1 MTALLLFR
9 KGYIYTH
16 CCFPHCENVPE
27 ASPQSASQEL
37 QQLEMQTGFPLF
49 SRGALEL
56 VCALFGNDAVTFER
70 AIVPLNVVWLQPFR
84 FHSLVA
90 GGKRLYEELQ
100 GRDPEAGDYLMSS
113 SACITHILEGYDMK
127 PRKCFALPHFPLQ
140 SWRGVLPFSVLSP
153 VTSCAF
159 LPWSRVMRSMVADH
173 PEEARFGFTVRLP
186 CPRHFVP
193 LLRWYDRG
201 ELWGHVEQR
210 PCLALPLVVDHDR
223 VGNHQTMALKEH
235 GLSHMAIKSIQ
246 ERMYVLELVGAAN
259 LLEEYGNCSLTD
271 EGYQVSV
278 STFKGSATGEA
289 DCGPLLESD
298 GFPVWNSPV
307 QCPHRVRAYNRLLWD
322 DDLKWH
328 YHGFLIRVR

>member
-1 MTALLLFR
+1 
-9 KGYIYTH
+9 
-16 CCFPHCENVPE
+16 
-27 ASPQSASQEL
+27 
-37 QQLEMQTGFPLF
+37 MQTGLPLF

-90 GGKRLYEELQ
+90 GKRLYEEVR
-100 GRDPEAGDYLMSS
+100 RDPEAGDFLMSS
-113 SACITHILEGYDMK
+113 SACITHRLDGYDMK

-153 VTSCAF
+153 ATSCVF
-159 LPWSRVMRSMVADH
+159 LPWTRVIRSMVADH
-173 PEEARFGFTVRLP
+173 PEGDRFGFTVRLP
-186 CPRHFVP
+186 CPRQFVA
-193 LLRWYDRG
+193 LLR
-201 ELWGHVEQR
+201 GHVEGR
-210 PCLALPLVVDHDR
+210 PCLALLLVVDHDR
-223 VGNHQTMALKEH
+223 IDNHQTMALKEH

-259 LLEEYGNCSLTD
+259 LLEEYGNCSLSD

-289 DCGPLLESD
+289 DCGPLLDLENG

-307 QCPHRVRAYNRLLWD
+307 QCPHRVRSYNRLLWD
-322 DDLKWH
+322 DDMKWH
-328 YHGFLIRVR
+328 YDGFLIRLRWEKVLESPWLEVHY